1 MAIDQE
7 IVPQGEERPIKI
19 DAELV
24 PTGDSSDSQIQ
35 DASSKLV
42 ELLGSAAQGMMFQNA
57 QQVDIAARTAQAL
70 FDEASKQKAPK
81 EELLGIKIIKNLISL
96 YSSLTQIMIFITEGR
111 FERAIEKISRGL
123 VDADESIAALKDYER
138 LPYSDKESAQIFKP
152 LFSIFQVVLNASDA
166 WIRAEMVGYQG
177 DIRRYV
183 ELLQEAVIEYRRA
196 ESIPTTLDPT
206 YISLVGLCATQAE
219 RLKTRIEEF
228 SKKQGLHT
236 HLPPKGDKIF
246 IIHGHDEG
254 KWRELQDILE
264 GLNQEIVVL
273 KEEPSAGETIIEKF
287 EKLADDCCY
296 AFALIT
302 PDDFV
307 KKEGNMYSQ
316 PRPNVLFELGWF
328 YGRFGRDRVC
338 IIKKADTEMPS
349 DLSGILSINILEGVS
364 ERFKEIQDELQ
375 RIGLITD
382 HNKRKKTSKRS
393 AIKPAKKRNK
403 KIYADEF

>member
-1 MAIDQE
+1 M
-7 IVPQGEERPIKI
+7 EE
-19 DAELV
+19 
-24 PTGDSSDSQIQ
+24 Q
-35 DASSKLV
+35 
-42 ELLGSAAQGMMFQNA
+42 LGSAVQGMLFQNV
-57 QQVDIAARTAQAL
+57 QQVDIAARTAKAL
-70 FDEASKQKAPK
+70 FDEVSKQKAPK
-81 EELLGIKIIKNLISL
+81 DELLAIEIIKNLISL

-111 FERAIEKISRGL
+111 FERAIEKISEGL
-123 VDADESIAALKDYER
+123 ADADKSITALKDYEQ
-138 LPYSDKESAQIFKP
+138 LPYSDKEFAQISKP

-177 DIRRYV
+177 NISRYV

-219 RLKTRIEEF
+219 RLKTRIDEF
-228 SKKQGLHT
+228 SKKQALHT
-236 HLPPKGDKIF
+236 NLTPKGDKIF

-264 GLNQEIVVL
+264 DLNQEIVVL

-302 PDDFV
+302 PDDLV
-307 KKEGNMYSQ
+307 KKKGNRYSQ
-316 PRPNVLFELGWF
+316 ARPNVLFELGWF

-349 DLSGILSINILEGVS
+349 DLSGILSIDILERVS
-364 ERFKEIQDELQ
+364 EGLKEIQDELQ
-375 RIGLITD
+375 RIGLIKD

-393 AIKPAKKRNK
+393 AKRPAKKRN
-403 KIYADEF
+403 

>member
-1 MAIDQE
+1 MAIDRE
-7 IVPQGEERPIKI
+7 PVPRGEEKPIKI

-24 PTGDSSDSQIQ
+24 PTEGSSDSQTGE
-35 DASSKLV
+35 ALSKM
-42 ELLGSAAQGMMFQNA
+42 EEQLGSAVQGMLFQNV
-57 QQVDIAARTAQAL
+57 QQVDIAARTAKAL
-70 FDEASKQKAPK
+70 FDEVSKQKAPK
-81 EELLGIKIIKNLISL
+81 DELLAIEIIKNLISL

-111 FERAIEKISRGL
+111 FERAIEKISEGL
-123 VDADESIAALKDYER
+123 ADADKSITALKDYEQ
-138 LPYSDKESAQIFKP
+138 LPYSDKEFAQISKP

-177 DIRRYV
+177 NISRYV

-219 RLKTRIEEF
+219 RLKTRIDEF
-228 SKKQGLHT
+228 SKKQALHT
-236 HLPPKGDKIF
+236 NLTPKGDKIF

-264 GLNQEIVVL
+264 DLNQEIVVL

-302 PDDFV
+302 PDDLV
-307 KKEGNMYSQ
+307 KKKGNRYSQ
-316 PRPNVLFELGWF
+316 ARPNVLFELGWF

-349 DLSGILSINILEGVS
+349 DLSGILSIDILERVS
-364 ERFKEIQDELQ
+364 EGLKEIQDELQ
-375 RIGLITD
+375 RIGLIKD
-382 HNKRKKTSKRS
+382 HKRKKTSKRS
-393 AIKPAKKRNK
+393 AKRPAKKRN
-403 KIYADEF
+403 